1 MSDEPFDLADE
12 VVEATS
18 PEQGEAPSR
27 KRKRKSPPSQKD
39 RQKVYRRELRRMN
52 IHKPA
57 RAATKEN
64 VDAIRNLRNHLRE
77 TWQAKWDKIN
87 AIKKLT
93 PKQVE
98 FARQFALNGRNNKC
112 GAMRLAGYNSD
123 NPVVLL
129 EMANRMLVVPEF
141 HELISAFEIEEK
153 ARMKINIED
162 VVKWFNDIATQAMA
176 SGDFTNANRAMEN
189 LAKYLGMFVEKKEIV
204 HRTIHSK
211 EELDTRIGELTAILR
226 EAEPEIERKLR
237 IN

>member
-1 MSDEPFDLADE
+1 MTDDPTKLVDE
-12 VVEATS
+12 VVATS
-18 PEQGEAPSR
+18 PEAEKKPAR
-27 KRKRKSPPSQKD
+27 KRKNRMSQRD
-39 RQKVYRRELRRMN
+39 RQTKYRSELRRMN
-52 IHKPA
+52 IHKPL
-57 RAATKEN
+57 RVVTKEN
-64 VDAIRNLRNHLRE
+64 VDAIRNLREHLRE

-87 AIKKLT
+87 QIKKLT

-98 FARQFALNGRNNKC
+98 FARQYAINGRSNKC
-112 GAMRLAGYNSD
+112 GAMKLAGYDSKNY
-123 NPVVLL
+123 VVLL
-129 EMANRMLVVPEF
+129 AMANKMLAIPEF

-189 LAKYLGMFVEKKEIV
+189 LAKYLGMFVDKKEIV
-204 HRTIHSK
+204 HRTVHSK
-211 EELDTRIGELTAILR
+211 EELDTRISELTAILR